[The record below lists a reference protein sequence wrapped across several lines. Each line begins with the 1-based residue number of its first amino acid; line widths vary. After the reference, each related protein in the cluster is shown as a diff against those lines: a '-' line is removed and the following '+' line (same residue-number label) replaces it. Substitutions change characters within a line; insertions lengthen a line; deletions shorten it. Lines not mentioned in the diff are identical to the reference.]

1 MRTWSVLLVLVLQGV
16 TTGADADAETC
27 RPVAFSCQPQLVHV
41 AILFRHGDRAPCTT
55 FPGDPNQHHVWPM
68 GRGQLTRRGRH
79 SMWALGKWL
88 RARYGH
94 FLSWDPREVSARS
107 SPMPRCFD
115 SAALVLYGLYPAR
128 GEEAQLEPGR
138 DWQPVGIT
146 RLLDDIDKYAAL
158 CLPRLHEA
166 VQELSSLEIPGSDA
180 TAPESRSESASRYLR
195 TAGDVLNYVANMTN
209 VSVDPGIP
217 SYIPAWRNLDSLFVT
232 REYALPLPEWALEHL
247 RELDWVLVKSIE
259 LVSRSQMDNMA
270 GILIKDVVARMR
282 FGDGRGPSLYQGN
295 HETSAGPKM
304 TLFSYHDLNVA
315 GALLGLNGTMTAR
328 PPYGSAVIVEAFTTG
343 ATETATRLYVRVLY
357 KAGEQLSEIPI
368 EGCDVPCPVE
378 QFDEFVQWRFRPVSR
393 EQCGWSEHQPLI

>member
-1 MRTWSVLLVLVLQGV
+1 
-16 TTGADADAETC
+16 
-27 RPVAFSCQPQLVHV
+27 
-41 AILFRHGDRAPCTT
+41 
-55 FPGDPNQHHVWPM
+55 
-68 GRGQLTRRGRH
+68 
-79 SMWALGKWL
+79 
-88 RARYGH
+88 
-94 FLSWDPREVSARS
+94 
-107 SPMPRCFD
+107 MPRCFD

-166 VQELSSLEIPGSDA
+166 VQELSILEIPGSDA

-232 REYALPLPEWALEHL
+232 REYDLPLPEWALEHL
-247 RELDWVLVKSIE
+247 HELDWVLGKSIE

-282 FGDGRGPSLYQGN
+282 FGDGRGPSLYEGK
-295 HETSAGPKM
+295 HETSTGPKM